1 MPSLTITYTAQEG
14 QRVAA
19 ALGKLRNLQ
28 NGQGPRSATE
38 AEVKQSL
45 IGVMRGWVI
54 QVERETAEQAISLSP
69 FDPT

>member
-19 ALGKLRNLQ
+19 ALGKLRGL
-28 NGQGPRSATE
+28 GRSATE
-38 AEVKQSL
+38 GEVKTAL
-45 IGVMRGWVI
+45 IGTMRGWVHD
-54 QVERETAEQAISLSP
+54 AEGEEARQAISLSA